1 MKSLFAFL
9 DQYISQN
16 FVDLKQ
22 QIHEKLDE
30 FLFIK
35 IILLTRLGDKLERI
49 LVKSWPVLEN
59 ILSDATEVAGI
70 PKYY

>member
-1 MKSLFAFL
+1 LKSLFAFL
-9 DQYISQN
+9 DQYISQS

-49 LVKSWPVLEN
+49 LVKSLN
-59 ILSDATEVAGI
+59 
-70 PKYY
+70 KQ